1 MNIKQNIKRVQ
12 QTIQTCQHDLERV
25 RIVAATKYAGIKQME
40 ELYEAGITIMG
51 ENRVDAFLEKK
62 EQLTLPIEWHFIGTL
77 QSRKVKEIINDIEV
91 LHSLDRLSLAREI
104 EKYRH
109 NPLKCLIQVNIS
121 GETTKHGL
129 KKEQVLPFLKELQ
142 TFSKIEV
149 VGLMT
154 MAPQTTNEE
163 TIRLCF
169 RELKNLQEMIQL
181 TYHQC
186 TELSMGM
193 SNDYLIAIEE
203 GATYVRLGSILFQ
216 D

>member
-1 MNIKQNIKRVQ
+1 MNMNIKNVQ

-25 RIVAATKYAGIKQME
+25 RIVAATKYADIKQME
-40 ELYEAGITIMG
+40 ELYESGITIMG
-51 ENRVDAFLEKK
+51 ENRVDSFLEKK
-62 EQLTLPIEWHFIGTL
+62 DQLTLPIEWHFIGTL
-77 QSRKVKEIINDIEV
+77 QSRKVKDMINDIDL

-104 EKYRH
+104 EKYRQK
-109 NPLKCLIQVNIS
+109 PLKCLIQVNIS

-129 KKEQVLPFLKELQ
+129 EKDQVLPFLKQLQ
-142 TFSKIEV
+142 SFSKIEV

-154 MAPQTTNEE
+154 MAPQTTDEA
-163 TIRLCF
+163 TIRTCF

>member
-1 MNIKQNIKRVQ
+1 MNIKQNIKNVQ

-25 RIVAATKYAGIKQME
+25 RIVAATKYADIKQME
-40 ELYEAGITIMG
+40 ELYEGGITIMG
-51 ENRVDAFLEKK
+51 ENRVDSFLEKK
-62 EQLTLPIEWHFIGTL
+62 DQLTLPIEWHFIGTL
-77 QSRKVKEIINDIEV
+77 QSRKVKDMINDIDV

-104 EKYRH
+104 EKYRQK
-109 NPLKCLIQVNIS
+109 PLKCLIQVNIS

-129 KKEQVLPFLKELQ
+129 EKDQVLPFLKQLQ
-142 TFSKIEV
+142 SFSKIEV

-154 MAPQTTNEE
+154 MAPQTTDEA
-163 TIRLCF
+163 TIRTCF
-169 RELKNLQEMIQL
+169 RELKILQEMIRL

>member
-1 MNIKQNIKRVQ
+1 MNIKQNIKNVQ

-25 RIVAATKYAGIKQME
+25 RIVAATKYADIKQME
-40 ELYEAGITIMG
+40 ELYEGGITIMG
-51 ENRVDAFLEKK
+51 ENRVDSFLEKK
-62 EQLTLPIEWHFIGTL
+62 DQLTLPIEWHFIGTL
-77 QSRKVKEIINDIEV
+77 QSRKVKDMINDIDV

-104 EKYRH
+104 EKYRQKT
-109 NPLKCLIQVNIS
+109 LKCLIQVNIS

-129 KKEQVLPFLKELQ
+129 EKDQVLPFLKQLQ
-142 TFSKIEV
+142 SFSKIEV

-154 MAPQTTNEE
+154 MAPQTTDEA
-163 TIRLCF
+163 TIRTCF
-169 RELKNLQEMIQL
+169 RELKILQEMIRL

>member
-1 MNIKQNIKRVQ
+1 MNIKNVQ

-25 RIVAATKYAGIKQME
+25 RIVAATKYADIKQME
-40 ELYEAGITIMG
+40 ELYESGITIMG
-51 ENRVDAFLEKK
+51 ENRVDSFLEKK
-62 EQLTLPIEWHFIGTL
+62 DQLTLPIEWHFIGTL
-77 QSRKVKEIINDIEV
+77 QSRKVKDMINDIDL

-104 EKYRH
+104 EKYRQK
-109 NPLKCLIQVNIS
+109 PLKCLIQVNIS

-129 KKEQVLPFLKELQ
+129 EKDQVLPFLKQLQ
-142 TFSKIEV
+142 SFSKIEV

-154 MAPQTTNEE
+154 MAPQTTDEA
-163 TIRLCF
+163 TIRTCF